1 MNWGL
6 ALDALGGVFLLFG
19 AFLCLAAAIGLL
31 RFPDVLTRMHA
42 GAKPQTLGL
51 LLILTGVGVALREPA
66 IIGLLVLIAVLQLLT
81 APVSAHMVGRT
92 AFRTGALREDIMDTD
107 ELSDDLTAA
116 GFTRL
121 SGEDQAGPDEQGGTE
136 PGGPPSG

>member
-6 ALDALGGVFLLFG
+6 VLDVVGGLFLLLG

-51 LLILTGVGVALREPA
+51 LLILAGVGVSLREPA
-66 IIGLLVLIAVLQLLT
+66 IFGVLLLIAVLQLLT

-92 AFRTGALREDIMDTD
+92 AFRTGALRDDIMDTD
-107 ELSDDLTAA
+107 ELGDDLKAA
-116 GFTRL
+116 GFTRV
-121 SGEDQAGPDEQGGTE
+121 SGQIESHPEDSENSGP
-136 PGGPPSG
+136 S

>member
-1 MNWGL
+1 MSWTVVFDLIGGL
-6 ALDALGGVFLLFG
+6 FLLLG

-51 LLILTGVGVALREPA
+51 LLILAGVGVSLREPA
-66 IIGLLVLIAVLQLLT
+66 ILGLLLLIAVLQLMT

-92 AFRTGALREDIMDTD
+92 AFRTGALREDIMDVD

-116 GFTRL
+116 GFTRQ
-121 SGEDQAGPDEQGGTE
+121 STTAPDEPDDTGRDR
-136 PGGPPSG
+136 